1 VGGKTKQKIP
11 HIAYSFS
18 NQLNDTKMKLNR
30 LLQLLSVPFVTPFV
44 VLTRERSHTSTLTL
58 RSSTKLPP
66 VKNETKASIDD
77 NLLSYPSSKLDFQEP
92 SFPKTLETIKVK
104 SGRKELW
111 FDESSGRFYEAGGNE
126 KIPIA
131 TLFERTLDTIED
143 AAIHARRIPYD
154 KGWIDP
160 PELEQMSRKTVVVLG
175 SGWASH
181 ALMKVADTYKIRLIV
196 VSPTNHFVFTP
207 SKFLVFFGQELT
219 LLSQKNSLLYLY
231 SAGFGIGGYH

>member
-1 VGGKTKQKIP
+1 
-11 HIAYSFS
+11 
-18 NQLNDTKMKLNR
+18 MKFIH
-30 LLQLLSVPFVTPFV
+30 LLLLSVPSVTPFV
-44 VLTRERSHTSTLTL
+44 LQSRAQRQTSVLSL
-58 RSSTKLPP
+58 STKPPP
-66 VKNETKASIDD
+66 VKNETRSSIDE
-77 NLLSYPSSKLDFQEP
+77 NYLPTPSSKLQVHYQDSHIPRSPE
-92 SFPKTLETIKVK
+92 SIKVK

-111 FDESSGRFYEAGGNE
+111 FDEHSGRFYEAGSTE

-154 KGWIDP
+154 KGWFDP

-207 SKFLVFFGQELT
+207 SKSPMCFCNITTTLT
-219 LLSQKNSLLYLY
+219 KKHAILHSSFVQCLLRRL
-231 SAGFGIGGYH
+231 

>member
-1 VGGKTKQKIP
+1 
-11 HIAYSFS
+11 
-18 NQLNDTKMKLNR
+18 MKLKH
-30 LLQLLSVPFVTPFV
+30 LLILLSISSVTPFV
-44 VLTRERSHTSTLTL
+44 VLNRERSHTSTLTL

-66 VKNETKASIDD
+66 VKNETKTSIDD
-77 NLLSYPSSKLDFQEP
+77 NLLSSPSGNLDFQEP
-92 SFPKTLETIKVK
+92 SFPQSLETTKVK

-111 FDESSGRFYEAGGNE
+111 FDENSGRFYEAGGNE

-207 SKFLVFFGQELT
+207 SKSF
-219 LLSQKNSLLYLY
+219 
-231 SAGFGIGGYH
+231 